1 MVQRIRHIVQ
11 TKLCTPHQILA
22 KTLEGLEDVLAGEIK
37 ALGGTDIKILKRAV
51 QYKGERH
58 LLYKSNLMLRTALRI
73 LVVKKEFEARDETE
87 LYRKMFDIPWESIM
101 NLDDTFAIDSTS
113 NSEVFTHS
121 KYVALKSKDAIADR
135 FVSKFGKRPSVNVH
149 TPTYRL
155 NIHIRGT
162 KVTLSLDSSGESLHM
177 RGYRMNTVDAPM
189 NEVLAAGLIMLSGW
203 KGDTPL
209 IDPMCGSGTILI
221 EAARIALN
229 QPPQNDNRPFG
240 FKKWKSFDSGLY
252 DTICREIE
260 REIVERPIEIVGS
273 DKSLRCVKVTQ
284 TNLIEAQL
292 DHRIS
297 VLKKDFFKLYP
308 SKGVT
313 VITNP
318 PYDERLKETDIN
330 KFYEKIGLK
339 LEKDFIKTNA
349 WVFSGNLD
357 ALEYISLGIS
367 KEFDMM
373 NGGLPAKFVNYHM

>member
-1 MVQRIRHIVQ
+1 V
-11 TKLCTPHQILA
+11 KILA
-22 KTLEGLEDVLAGEIK
+22 KTLEGLEQVLADEIK
-37 ALGGTDIKILKRAV
+37 ALGGTEILILKRAV
-51 QYKGERH
+51 QYVGDRH
-58 LLYKSNLMLRTALRI
+58 LLYKSNIMLRTALRI
-73 LVVKKEFEARDETE
+73 LVVKKEFVALNEQQ
-87 LYRKMFDIPWESIM
+87 LYRQMFDIPWETIM
-101 NLDDTFAIDSTS
+101 NLNDTFAIDSTV

-135 FVSKFGKRPSVNVH
+135 FVEKFGKRPSVNVH

-177 RGYRMNTVDAPM
+177 RGYRMNTVDAPL

-209 IDPMCGSGTILI
+209 LDPMCGSGTILI

-229 QPPQNDNRPFG
+229 QPPQNRNRPFS
-240 FKKWKSFDSGLY
+240 FKKWKSFDNTLY
-252 DTICREIE
+252 SNIWKDIENEIE
-260 REIVERPIEIVGS
+260 DKEISISGS
-273 DKSLRCVKVTQ
+273 DKSLRCAKVTQ
-284 TNLIEAQL
+284 TNLIEAKL
-292 DHRIS
+292 DSKIN
-297 VLKKDFFKLYP
+297 VLKKDFFKVYAE
-308 SKGVT
+308 KGVT

-318 PYDERLKETDIN
+318 PYDERLKEADIN
-330 KFYEKIGLK
+330 RFYENIGLK

-367 KEFDMM
+367 KEFNLM

>member
-1 MVQRIRHIVQ
+1 M
-11 TKLCTPHQILA
+11 KILA
-22 KTLEGLEDVLAGEIK
+22 KTLEGLEKVLADEIQD
-37 ALGGTDIKILKRAV
+37 LGGTEIKILKRAV
-51 QYKGERH
+51 QYEGDRA
-58 LLYKSNLMLRTALRI
+58 LLYRSNIMLRTALRI
-73 LVVKKEFEARDETE
+73 LVVKKEFVARDEQD
-87 LYRKMFDIPWESIM
+87 LYRQMYDIPWESIM
-101 NLDDTFAIDSTS
+101 NLDNTFAIDSTT

-135 FVSKFGKRPSVNVH
+135 FSTKFGKRPNVNVH

-177 RGYRMNTVDAPM
+177 RGYRMNTVDAPI
-189 NEVLAAGLIMLSGW
+189 NEVLAAGLILLSGW
-203 KGDTPL
+203 DGNTPL
-209 IDPMCGSGTILI
+209 MDPMCGSGTIVI

-229 QPPQNDNRPFG
+229 QPSQTKNRPFG
-240 FKKWKSFDSGLY
+240 FKKWKSFDRALY
-252 DTICREIE
+252 DSIWNEIGDQIQNKE
-260 REIVERPIEIVGS
+260 LSISGS

-284 TNLIEAQL
+284 QNLIEAGL
-292 DHRIS
+292 NDKIK

-308 SKGVT
+308 PKGVT

-318 PYDERLKETDIN
+318 PYDERLKEADIN
-330 KFYEKIGLK
+330 TFYKNIGLK

-357 ALEYISLGIS
+357 AMEYISLGIS

-373 NGGLPAKFVNYHM
+373 NGGLPAKFINYHF